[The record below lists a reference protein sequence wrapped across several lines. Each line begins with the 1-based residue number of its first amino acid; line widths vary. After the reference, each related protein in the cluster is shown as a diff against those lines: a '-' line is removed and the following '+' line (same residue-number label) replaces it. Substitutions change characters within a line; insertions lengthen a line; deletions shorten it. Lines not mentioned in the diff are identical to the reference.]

1 VERPALSRRHR
12 AEQPDQGGVL
22 PVGGPTAPWNGTS
35 WLNQSTPSPA
45 KAEGDTVL
53 NGVACAQPGH
63 CIAAGSY
70 PDASGISQTLV
81 ETGD

>member
-1 VERPALSRRHR
+1 M
-12 AEQPDQGGVL
+12 
-22 PVGGPTAPWNGTS
+22 
-35 WLNQSTPSPA
+35 
-45 KAEGDTVL
+45 L